1 MFTGIIQAIGTVSA
15 LDPAGDALRM
25 RIAAPG
31 FFAACREGD
40 SVANN
45 GVCLTLEEFS
55 PDYGVFTLVH
65 QTVANT
71 GFAQARVGDRIN
83 MELACRPDSLMGGHY
98 VMGHVDS
105 PAKVL
110 ATHARETGVEI
121 DLELPADLRKY
132 VIVRGSI
139 ALDGISLTVAEKT
152 DTGVRVAI
160 IPETIRK
167 TRIADWQPGSLVNVE
182 VDMIGKY
189 VENYLREAGIVPK
202 A

>member
-1 MFTGIIQAIGTVSA
+1 MARRCRFPSGSAPPVENADQGEQA
-15 LDPAGDALRM
+15 
-25 RIAAPG
+25 
-31 FFAACREGD
+31 
-40 SVANN
+40 
-45 GVCLTLEEFS
+45 
-55 PDYGVFTLVH
+55 
-65 QTVANT
+65 
-71 GFAQARVGDRIN
+71 AR
-83 MELACRPDSLMGGHY
+83 
-98 VMGHVDS
+98 
-105 PAKVL
+105 
-110 ATHARETGVEI
+110 GVEI